1 MKKHILNILL
11 LLFVTFNGLAQKI
24 SIEQLNIELEK
35 IYDEDQGIRQKSL
48 KLQSEGKINTEEYK
62 NLGEKQREMQITY
75 GDRIYEII
83 KELGHF
89 PGKKNFSKKAING
102 AWFAFQH
109 HVVIPRWKELL
120 PYVKKAYGSGDISGW
135 KYAATYDRF
144 LMMQGK
150 RQLYGTQPIPN
161 FLIIN
166 KIGDSKEVL
175 KDTYMWP
182 IEDYN
187 NLSERRKEM
196 GMESFDDY
204 LKRSG
209 RKYDDNY
216 ELSEELKPVMF
227 EVIKQMSSI

>member
-1 MKKHILNILL
+1 MKILCIIISSFILYSCA
-11 LLFVTFNGLAQKI
+11 VITKNEIK
-24 SIEQLNIELEK
+24 QLNIELEK

-48 KLQSEGKINTEEYK
+48 KLQSEGKANSQKYK
-62 NLGEKQREMQITY
+62 EIGEKQLEMQAIY
-75 GDRIYEII
+75 GNRIYEII

-89 PGKKNFSKKAING
+89 PSKKNFSEKAVKG

-109 HVVIPRWKELL
+109 HVIIPRWEELL
-120 PYVKKAYGSGDISGW
+120 PIIKKAYESGDISGW

-161 FLIIN
+161 FLRVN

-182 IEDYN
+182 IKDYN

-209 RKYDDNY
+209 RMYDDNY
-216 ELSEELKPVMF
+216 ELPEELKPVMIQI
-227 EVIKQMSSI
+227 IKKLNSK